1 VCLSSIPHGPF
12 LHRAS
17 FVVQSHVITSLK
29 WLDANIDGTG
39 IAHRWFQYL
48 LVALELRLLYGGT
61 LPSLNVQ
68 MCMIELL
75 RRGFGAVPCWSI
87 PKSAE
92 IALGSVLSERQHPRL
107 LKRAKNSQALLGRG
121 CT

>member
-1 VCLSSIPHGPF
+1 MAPLSP
-12 LHRAS
+12 
-17 FVVQSHVITSLK
+17 
-29 WLDANIDGTG
+29 IDGFN
-39 IAHRWFQYL
+39 AR
-48 LVALELRLLYGGT
+48 LVAVAELRLLHNES
-61 LPSLNVQ
+61 LLSLNVQ
-68 MCMIELL
+68 MCMIEFTQTGDLEQW
-75 RRGFGAVPCWSI
+75 PCWSI